1 MFRAVLYSDPII
13 VKRDFCTYSILL
25 GSQIRIKRNKNE
37 NKKEEKIE
45 SDDDNNDRNP
55 VP

>member
-13 VKRDFCTYSILL
+13 VNGDFCTYSVLL
-25 GSQIRIKRNKNE
+25 GSQIRIKRSKNE

-45 SDDDNNDRNP
+45 ADDDDNDRNP
-55 VP
+55 VS